1 MELILKLCS
10 PVTVGNVLEF
20 TKNLDGGLPIW
31 TSNILMRNAIN
42 ELQNGGLFD
51 FSMTDSFILPTN
63 GRKGIEIVEF
73 SGAST
78 GKGATLSDF
87 RNFIKT
93 KKIAADALIGRKENN
108 GRTYFDFNEGVIV
121 GCGAVILV

>member
-10 PVTVGNVLEF
+10 PVTVGNVIEL
-20 TKNLDGGLPIW
+20 TKNLDGGSPIW
-31 TSNILMRNAIN
+31 TSNVLMCNVIN

-63 GRKGIEIVEF
+63 GKKGVEVVEF

-87 RNFIKT
+87 RNFVKT
-93 KKIAADALIGRKENN
+93 KKIAADALIGRKENE
-108 GRTYFDFNEGVIV
+108 GRTYFEFDEGVIV

>member
-51 FSMTDSFILPTN
+51 FSITDSFILPTN

-87 RNFIKT
+87 RNFVKT

-108 GRTYFDFNEGVIV
+108 GKTYFEFKEGVIV